1 MKMLLHIILA
11 TFVATQ
17 AASLPN
23 AEDSE
28 DGGSFSRQ
36 YVKDTLDNDITDIN
50 LKVEMFE
57 LKRTLYKQGKTME
70 AMQKTIEKQEAKL
83 DEKDHIIEL
92 IIDKLA
98 NTDKTVAE
106 LKSEIS
112 ALKNDVA
119 NKKSQLSKIADS
131 VEKQETRESLI
142 KPKEK
147 HKTLIAKKTNNSE
160 IKVEATR
167 NMLVTTKHTTDN
179 HSTGEAENTKTSE
192 EKMADFQSSGNER
205 QITENRSR
213 AFPSAM
219 PKFSARDIGVVNK
232 VAFSAY
238 LGHFVEHMGVGH
250 TIKCD
255 QVLLNDGNSYS
266 PFTGAFTAPS
276 SGVYLLTFN
285 IAVYDENA
293 RTLVKLVMNNSN
305 IVDAAAISVGSSHDV
320 MGGNTAIIR
329 LNQGE
334 AVWLEIY
341 DGINSEARSYP
352 AYRFTTFSGVLL
364 YG

>member
-17 AASLPN
+17 VASLSN
-23 AEDSE
+23 AEDWE
-28 DGGSFSRQ
+28 DGGSFSGQ
-36 YVKDTLDNDITDIN
+36 FVKNTLDNDITDIN
-50 LKVEMFE
+50 LKAEMFE
-57 LKRTLYKQGKTME
+57 LKRTLYKQGQAME
-70 AMQKTIEKQEAKL
+70 AMQKTIEKQNAKL
-83 DEKDHIIEL
+83 DEKDHVIKL

-119 NKKSQLSKIADS
+119 KNRESQLSKIADS
-131 VEKQETRESLI
+131 VEKQETRKSLI

-147 HKTLIAKKTNNSE
+147 HKTLIAKKTNSSE

-167 NMLVTTKHTTDN
+167 NQFVHTADS
-179 HSTGEAENTKTSE
+179 HSTGEAESIKTSE
-192 EKMADFQSSGNER
+192 EKMAAFQSSGNER
-205 QITENRSR
+205 QITNDLTH
-213 AFPSAM
+213 AFPNAM
-219 PKFSARDIGVVNK
+219 PTFSARAIGAVNK

-266 PFTGAFTAPS
+266 PFTGTFTAPS

-285 IAVYDENA
+285 IAVFDENA
-293 RTLVKLVMNNSN
+293 QTLVKLVKNNSN
-305 IVDAAAISVGSSHDV
+305 VVDATAVSVGSNHDV

-341 DGINSEARSYP
+341 DGIDSEARSYP